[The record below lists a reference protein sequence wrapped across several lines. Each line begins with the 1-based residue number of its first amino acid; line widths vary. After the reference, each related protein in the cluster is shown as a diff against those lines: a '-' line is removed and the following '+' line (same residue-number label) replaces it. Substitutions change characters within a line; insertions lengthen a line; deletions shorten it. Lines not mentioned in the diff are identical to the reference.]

1 MLKDLVS
8 YVMGVHQQC
17 ALMQMLHAASNGG
30 CRLVVG
36 RRLQSGEVYVV
47 ADVGRSVSSGQPS
60 SSKEGELPS
69 HNSSSSTTSG
79 NNSSSTTIRA
89 GAGVEPSKEQRVD
102 PLGSVQYASVQLREG
117 IDTVILGSEGLW

>member
-1 MLKDLVS
+1 
-8 YVMGVHQQC
+8 
-17 ALMQMLHAASNGG
+17 MQMLHAASNGG

-36 RRLQSGEVYVV
+36 RRLQGGEVHVV

-69 HNSSSSTTSG
+69 HSSNSSTPSSNS
-79 NNSSSTTIRA
+79 SSSTTIRA
-89 GAGVEPSKEQRVD
+89 GAGVEQSKEQRTD
-102 PLGSVQYASVQLREG
+102 PLGSVQFASVQLREG